1 MLSDGTA
8 TTAPSSWLRVAEL
21 LTEPA
26 ITPVSAARAAG
37 INWGAMEPRHR
48 PTESIRRRNETEA
61 IEHRGRVFMS

>member
-1 MLSDGTA
+1 
-8 TTAPSSWLRVAEL
+8 VAEL